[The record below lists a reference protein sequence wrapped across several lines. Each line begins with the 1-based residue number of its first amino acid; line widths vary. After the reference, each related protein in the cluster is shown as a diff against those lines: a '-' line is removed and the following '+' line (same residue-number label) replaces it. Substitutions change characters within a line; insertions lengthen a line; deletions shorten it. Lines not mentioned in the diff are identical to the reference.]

1 MNIKWMFILVGL
13 GMVWS
18 STLSDELSTQIVV
31 FIVGVLLIL
40 LPLLTNKLFTPI
52 YKKYLQPM
60 LQGLYK
66 VAVVPVLKLVKIVIV
81 LGVIGFVLLFL
92 WNKISTMI
100 WNNNHQILGWVF
112 AGYSYRWS
120 SDYVE
125 NKGLNNELE
134 CVDYG
139 DRWIKKQDS
148 EEAIYTCSSGCK
160 DAKDFPGMLVCKK
173 ICEYE
178 KTGLVRCRD

>member
-1 MNIKWMFILVGL
+1 MNIKWFFIFPGLVL
-13 GMVWS
+13 VWT
-18 STLSDELSTQIVV
+18 STVQDNLTDQVTV
-31 FIVGVLLIL
+31 FACGVILIL
-40 LPLLTNKLFTPI
+40 LPFVTSKVIIPI
-52 YKKYLQPM
+52 YKRYLKPKF
-60 LQGLYK
+60 GRLYK
-66 VAVVPVLKLVKIVIV
+66 IAVIPVLKLIKVVII
-81 LGVIGFVLLFL
+81 LGIIGYLLLFL
-92 WNKISTMI
+92 WDKISTMV
-100 WNNNHQILGWVF
+100 WNNNHQISGWAF

-125 NKGLNNELE
+125 NRGLNSELE